1 MKKKKAPTV
10 RPLSDKEFVMQ
21 KARNLP
27 IGSCYRTAD
36 LEENGLGHIIVIRNH
51 PQGKYTVGMYLT
63 DIYCRGVKDAMY
75 HVRIDE
81 DEKEELLDYLRES
94 IGLEEIPYVEAHN
107 WIYGAV
113 AFAEEAGIAPSK
125 EFAVARYILE
135 EDTDDVPLIE
145 FEFGYKGKHF
155 LWAKDRLELNTYL
168 PLLQKNLK
176 KDQYQF
182 AVGEWEDMEDD
193 EKDWDED
200 IEDEEWDEED
210 EEWDEEDEEEWD
222 EEDREE
228 DEEDWEDPWAV
239 RPQTHRFQFKVQL
252 RGLQHPTVWRRFT
265 VPARMTFSELHE
277 MIQTAFDWLDYHL
290 WQFSPTGW
298 GSHPVIGERNSIE
311 HADKE
316 ATEYFLDEYFQME
329 GQKLVYIY
337 DFGDDWTLDI
347 VLEKITD
354 DTTTDCI
361 MLDARGASPFE
372 DCGGVPGYLNY
383 IEEKGLTEEDLA
395 DANWTK
401 GDRM

>member
-27 IGSCYRTAD
+27 IGSCYRTTD

-145 FEFGYKGKHF
+145 FEFGYKGKHL

-176 KDQYQF
+176 EGQYDF
-182 AVGEWEDMEDD
+182 IVGIGEDR
-193 EKDWDED
+193 
-200 IEDEEWDEED
+200 
-210 EEWDEEDEEEWD
+210 EEDEEEWD
-222 EEDREE
+222 EENWEDEKEWEDEEDWEE

-265 VPARMTFSELHE
+265 VPARMTFSEFHE
-277 MIQTAFDWLDYHL
+277 MIQIAFDWLDYHL

-316 ATEYFLDEYFQME
+316 ATEYFLDEYFMME

-337 DFGDDWTLDI
+337 DFGDDWTHDI
-347 VLEKITD
+347 VLEKITE

-361 MLDARGASPFE
+361 MLDARGATPPE
-372 DCGGVPGYLNY
+372 NCGGIPGYWNY
-383 IEEKGLTEEDLA
+383 VEKEGLTEEDLA
-395 DANWTK
+395 EADWEK